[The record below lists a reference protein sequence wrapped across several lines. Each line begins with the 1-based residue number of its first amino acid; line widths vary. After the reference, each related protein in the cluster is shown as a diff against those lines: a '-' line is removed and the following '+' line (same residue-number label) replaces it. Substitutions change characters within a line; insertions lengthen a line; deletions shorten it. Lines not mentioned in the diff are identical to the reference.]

1 MKKATAKDTKKK
13 DANANRRWLVKM
25 SGAVVGG
32 GLFMN
37 GTYFDFGYRTRE
49 VKVSESGHQFRQL
62 CVSVFSSPKE
72 AKKAIANERRLLV
85 AERKTYFADRKKV
98 IELGLEERY
107 SPAIIQTMLDNLND
121 LAKTPPSK
129 LKFELVEIKD
139 WEKFS
144 QDLARK

>member
-1 MKKATAKDTKKK
+1 MLFRS
-13 DANANRRWLVKM
+13 ANANKRWLVKM
-25 SGAVVGG
+25 SGAIVGG
-32 GLFMN
+32 GLFTN
-37 GTYFDFGYRTRE
+37 GTFFDFDYRTRE
-49 VKVSESGHQFRQL
+49 VKVSGSGYRFRNL
-62 CVSVFSSPKE
+62 RVSVFSSPKE

-139 WEKFS
+139 WEKF
-144 QDLARK
+144 QRDLKRK

>member
-1 MKKATAKDTKKK
+1 MKKATEKDTKKK
-13 DANANRRWLVKM
+13 DANANKRWLVKM

-32 GLFMN
+32 GLFTN

-85 AERKTYFADRKKV
+85 AERKAFFADKKKV

-121 LAKTPPSK
+121 LAKNSPSK

-139 WEKFS
+139 WEKFQ
-144 QDLARK
+144 QDLKRQ

>member
-13 DANANRRWLVKM
+13 DANANKRWLVKM

-32 GLFMN
+32 EEFAEHF
-37 GTYFDFGYRTRE
+37 FDFDYRTRKVE
-49 VKVSESGHQFRQL
+49 VSESGRRFRKMG
-62 CVSVFSSPKE
+62 VSVFSSPKE

-85 AERKTYFADRKKV
+85 AERKTFFADKKKV

-107 SPAIIQTMLDNLND
+107 SPAIIQTMIDNLND
-121 LAKTPPSK
+121 LAKNSPSK

-139 WEKFS
+139 YDKFLENLRS
-144 QDLARK
+144 